1 MYMAESEKRVMHIGW
16 DAEAVFISR
25 PNRFVAIVDI
35 LSSGKQ
41 NVAVHVHDPGRLVDL
56 LYRGNGLLLKKATN
70 PHRKTKWDLIA
81 AKKDAEWIL
90 VNSAYHRKIAEWV
103 LSCPDISPLGRVDS
117 ILPEQK
123 LGDSRLDFLVF
134 KGDKRIWVEIKGCT
148 LVRDEVAL
156 FPDAPTIRG
165 KRHLD
170 ELILAKKNGDNA
182 AVLFL
187 VFRADVKYFSPNRL
201 MDPGFY
207 WSYQKARE
215 AEVDFYPLLF
225 TFWQG
230 TIYFNKILPSHE
242 I

>member
-1 MYMAESEKRVMHIGW
+1 MYMPESEKQVMHIGW

-25 PNRFVAIVDI
+25 PNRFVAIVDV
-35 LSSGKQ
+35 LSSGIQ
-41 NVAVHVHDPGRLVDL
+41 NVEVHVHDPGRLVDL
-56 LYRGNGLLLKKATN
+56 LYRGNQLLLKKATN
-70 PHRKTKWDLIA
+70 PRRKTKWDLIA
-81 AKKDAEWIL
+81 AKKDDEWVL

-103 LSCPDISPLGRVDS
+103 LSKPFINPLGQVDS

-134 KGDKRIWVEIKGCT
+134 KGDKRIWVEVKGCT
-148 LVRDEVAL
+148 FVRNDVAL

-170 ELILAKKNGDNA
+170 ELTLAKKNGDNA

-187 VFRADVKYFSPNRL
+187 VFRADAKYFSPNRL
-201 MDPGFY
+201 MDPEFY
-207 WSYQKARE
+207 GAYQKARE
-215 AEVDFYPLLF
+215 AGVDFYPLLF
-225 TFWQG
+225 TCRQG
-230 TIYFNKILPSHE
+230 YIYFNKILPSHE

>member
-1 MYMAESEKRVMHIGW
+1 MPESEKQVMHIGW

-35 LSSGKQ
+35 PSSGIQ
-41 NVAVHVHDPGRLVDL
+41 NVEVHVHDPGRLVDL
-56 LYRGNGLLLKKATN
+56 LYRENRLLLKKATN

-81 AKKDAEWIL
+81 AKKDDGWVL

-103 LSCPDISPLGRVDS
+103 LSDPDISPLGQVDS

-123 LGDSRLDFLVF
+123 LGESRLDFLVF

-156 FPDAPTIRG
+156 FPDAPTTRG

-170 ELILAKKNGDNA
+170 ELTLAKRNRDHA

-187 VFRADVKYFSPNRL
+187 VFRPDAKYFSPNRL

-207 WSYQKARE
+207 GAYQKARE
-215 AEVDFYPLLF
+215 AGVDFYPLLF
-225 TFWQG
+225 TFREG
-230 TIYFNKILPSHE
+230 IIYFYKILSSHE